1 MSKVQLR
8 LYLETD
14 AEDGICERQVLRYV
28 EDMFYQERDEFEKD
42 CEERGHKLLMFQ
54 SRLEHGW

>member
-8 LYLETD
+8 IYLETD

-28 EDMFYQERDEFEKD
+28 EDMFYQERDWFEED
-42 CEERGHKLLMFQ
+42 CKERGQSIITYQ
-54 SRLEHGW
+54 SRIEHGW

>member
-28 EDMFYQERDEFEKD
+28 EDMFYQERDWFEED
-42 CEERGHKLLMFQ
+42 CKERGQSIITYQ
-54 SRLEHGW
+54 SRIEHGW

>member
-14 AEDGICERQVLRYV
+14 AEDGIYERQVLRYV
-28 EDMFYQERDEFEKD
+28 EDMFYQERDGFEED
-42 CEERGHKLLMFQ
+42 CKERGQSIIMYE